1 MSRLTKREAYWLG
14 EEFWTRAEEPGDEEL
29 DAVYNK
35 LKNFED
41 LQDDGK
47 LVVIPAKVGTKIY
60 TIILGKVEEYI
71 ITGYS
76 INEDGVWLADLEHLF
91 NGKTYARTLE
101 TEEIG
106 KTWYFT
112 PEEAERKI
120 KK

>member
-1 MSRLTKREAYWLG
+1 MSRLTKRDAYWLG

-47 LVVIPAKVGTKIY
+47 LVVMPAKVGTKIY

-76 INEDGVWLADLEHLF
+76 INEDGVWLANLEFLS